1 MLCEPGRATPFS
13 LRSTSKNESLR
24 WPGFPQKLQTC
35 VVFFRSLFYCS
46 GVFFPEALASG
57 LVRGGDLKPV
67 FLVVLGR
74 FFPFFLGRFVLYL
87 VRLKPFV
94 QFVSSVFPSSRTC
107 GRNQRF
113 RCFCGYV
120 GQRNPR
126 SRSPFP
132 FFFLPFLPF
141 CPLRVHI
148 RSVSGLRD
156 TKCSLQQRASMTE
169 LKSATPKLHCARIGV
184 DFITMVWILWFIHSA
199 LSCLAENADC
209 ILQRSFRGESSSVPR
224 DMLLFLRSTAPF
236 FWQIIIGFAFWTF
249 LVPVV

>member
-1 MLCEPGRATPFS
+1 MLWGFFPRG
-13 LRSTSKNESLR
+13 
-24 WPGFPQKLQTC
+24 PGF
-35 VVFFRSLFYCS
+35 RSS
-46 GVFFPEALASG
+46 ARGGPEASFFSSFRA
-57 LVRGGDLKPV
+57 
-67 FLVVLGR
+67 

-184 DFITMVWILWFIHSA
+184 DFITMV
-199 LSCLAENADC
+199 
-209 ILQRSFRGESSSVPR
+209 
-224 DMLLFLRSTAPF
+224 
-236 FWQIIIGFAFWTF
+236 
-249 LVPVV
+249 